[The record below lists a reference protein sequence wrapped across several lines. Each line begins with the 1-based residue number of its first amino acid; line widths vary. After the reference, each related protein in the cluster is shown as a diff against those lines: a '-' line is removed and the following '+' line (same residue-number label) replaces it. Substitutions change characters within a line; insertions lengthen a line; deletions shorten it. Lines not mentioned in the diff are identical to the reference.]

1 MMFNVIS
8 VVVLSALGV
17 VALLF
22 VAVILGTFVGGVVG
36 WIIGGVFPYVIAS
49 LNSVLGLSLTGFEM
63 GAVLG
68 FVGSFLSTSTTVKS
82 KD

>member
-1 MMFNVIS
+1 MFNIIS
-8 VVVLSALGV
+8 VGLLGALAV

-22 VAVILGTFVGGVVG
+22 VAVILGTFVGGVAG
-36 WIIGGVFPYVIAS
+36 WIIGGVFPYVVAS

-63 GAVLG
+63 GAMLG
-68 FVGSFLSTSTTVKS
+68 FVGSFLSTSVRHS

>member
-17 VALLF
+17 AALLF

-36 WIIGGVFPYVIAS
+36 WIVGAVFPYVIIS

>member
-8 VVVLSALGV
+8 VGLLGALAV
-17 VALLF
+17 AALLF
-22 VAVILGTFVGGVVG
+22 VAVILGTFVGGIVG
-36 WIIGGVFPYVIAS
+36 WIVGMVFPYVIAS
-49 LNSVLGLSLTGFEM
+49 LNSVLGLTLTGFEM

-68 FVGSFLSTSTTVKS
+68 FVGSFLSTSVRHS

>member
-1 MMFNVIS
+1 MFNVIS
-8 VVVLSALGV
+8 AFVLGGAAI

-22 VAVILGTFVGGVVG
+22 VAVILGTFVGGVAG

-49 LNSVLGLSLTGFEM
+49 LNTVLGLSLTGFEM
-63 GAVLG
+63 GALLG
-68 FVGSFLSTSTTVKS
+68 FVGSFLSTSVRQS

>member
-1 MMFNVIS
+1 MKFNDIS
-8 VVVLSALGV
+8 VEVLSALGV
-17 VALLF
+17 AALLYE
-22 VAVILGTFVGGVVG
+22 AVILGTFVGGVAG

-63 GAVLG
+63 GALLG
-68 FVGSFLSTSTTVKS
+68 FVGSFLSTSVRHI